1 METTKNKIPENQ
13 QIFFENLKNYLDTK
27 IYFFG
32 SVQRP
37 DYFKES
43 SDIDAAIFTDNIKGI
58 IYKMQIFLDKEPD
71 DFKKVVWKITNDN
84 SIVNGFK
91 VKYKNKEEKFVTEIS
106 IYDIKY
112 KEKILEEYNAK
123 KDLPFYATWSLIFI
137 KFLFYKLG
145 IIPLE
150 LFLYLK
156 NFILTVMISKK
167 DNEYVVLSYK

>member
-13 QIFFENLKNYLDTK
+13 EIFFEKLKKYLDTK

-32 SVQRP
+32 SVQRD

-43 SDIDAAIFTDNIKGI
+43 SDIDVAIFTDNVKGI
-58 IYKMQIFLDKEPD
+58 IYKLQIFLDKESD
-71 DFKKVVWKITNDN
+71 DFKNFVWKIPGDN
-84 SIVNGFK
+84 TIVKGYK
-91 VKYKNKEEKFVTEIS
+91 VKYKNKDENFVTEIS

-112 KEKILEEYNAK
+112 KEKVLKEYNGK
-123 KDLPFYATWSLIFI
+123 RELPFYATWSLIFI

-167 DNEYVVLSYK
+167 ESNYVVLSYK

>member
-13 QIFFENLKNYLDTK
+13 QIFFEKLKKYLDTK

-71 DFKKVVWKITNDN
+71 DFKQVVWKITNDN

-91 VKYKNKEEKFVTEIS
+91 VKYKNKEENFVTEIS

>member
-13 QIFFENLKNYLDTK
+13 QFFFEKLKKYLDTK

-32 SVQRP
+32 SVQRA

-43 SDIDAAIFTDNIKGI
+43 SDIDVAIFTDNVKGI
-58 IYKMQIFLDKEPD
+58 IYKLQLFLDRDPEK
-71 DFKKVVWKITNDN
+71 FKQFVWKITSDD
-84 SIVNGFK
+84 SIVKGYK
-91 VKYKNKEEKFVTEIS
+91 VKYKNEEEKFVTEIS

-112 KEKILEEYNAK
+112 KEKVLEEYNGK

-145 IIPLE
+145 IIPLD

-167 DNEYVVLSYK
+167 ESNYVILSYK